1 MSRVT
6 IDTSITIN
14 VEQTDGMIAVLTLTL
29 EEARAL
35 KDELIRA
42 VGAQNPVPVKRGEL
56 HDCVFAPVIQPRGGF
71 INTDATQQRRLETVQ
86 VGGVEKRI
94 PEHLLKRAEQARAKA
109 GWSCHCG
116 DQTGC
121 RPGHCQNVPA

>member
-1 MSRVT
+1 MSKVT

-14 VEQTDGMIAVLTLTL
+14 IEQADGVVAVLTLTI

-42 VGAQNPVPVKRGEL
+42 VGAQNPIQPGLIRGCGEY
-56 HDCVFAPVIQPRGGF
+56 APVVTPSGGF

-86 VGGVEKRI
+86 VGGATKRI

-109 GWSCHCG
+109 EWVCHCG
-116 DQTGC
+116 DQTES
-121 RPGHCQNVPA
+121 RPGHCTNVPA